1 MGMDR
6 RQFLRRSGMFGGA
19 AFLGESVL
27 AGCAPDIGR
36 DISGVGAEYHP
47 DVLPTGRMLDFPA
60 SESPIEHVVVLMME
74 NRSFDHYLGW
84 LSRDEGYLERG
95 LSRYGNTFAIDAK
108 SMQSYLD
115 ATSGQMVDTFHLDP
129 QSMANPW
136 RGCGFNDPGHG
147 WTAGHAQRDGG
158 FLAPNSGNDR
168 YALGYHEA
176 DDLPFHSR
184 MARRFTTF
192 DHYHASMLTS
202 TQTNRRYLHSAQ
214 SGGYN
219 YNYIPIAELGFQF
232 DTIWDRLWRAGVPVR
247 SYFSDLPSLA
257 FWGPRLGPLLSPIDQ
272 YFESCHA
279 GNLPAVS
286 FLDPPYAGP
295 WQADDHPHADPGAG
309 QRFLRDVFQAFAE
322 SPCWE
327 NGLFLLTYDEWGGFF
342 DHVAPPVL
350 PDDRATNDDA
360 TNYGQA
366 GFRVPTIMASPYAM
380 PGFVDHRTYD
390 HTSIMRFLQW
400 RFLGAP
406 AEGPGDDGSPWALKV
421 RDRFANNIGNSLAF
435 EQPDPTIF
443 DIGDLP
449 LRWPTAWCDGTA
461 QLPAPGRPEAHPTAT
476 NVAPTILPGVLG
488 PVPGEEQTEGG
499 PGVDFADLLES
510 GYYERAGLPTEPSS
524 MARIWATPSS

>member
-1 MGMDR
+1 MGMNR
-6 RQFLRRSGMFGGA
+6 RDFLRTSSLFGSAAVLGPSLLSGCTPDFGQ
-19 AFLGESVL
+19 
-27 AGCAPDIGR
+27 D
-36 DISGVGAEYHP
+36 VGGTGSEYHP
-47 DVLPTGRMLDFPA
+47 GSLPTGRMLNFPA
-60 SESPIEHVVVLMME
+60 SESPIEHVVILMME

-84 LSRDEGYLERG
+84 LGRDESYLERG
-95 LSRYGNTFAIDAK
+95 RSRYGSTFAVDAQTA
-108 SMQSYLD
+108 QSYLD
-115 ATSGQMVDTFHLDP
+115 ATSGELVDTFHLDP
-129 QSMANPW
+129 TSMANPW
-136 RGCGFNDPGHG
+136 RGCGFKDPGHG
-147 WTAGHAQRDGG
+147 WAHGHAQRDGG
-158 FLAPNSGNDR
+158 FLAAGSGNDR

-219 YNYIPIAELGFQF
+219 FNYIPIAELGFQF

-272 YFESCHA
+272 YFESCQA

-295 WQADDHPHADPGAG
+295 WQADDHPHADPSAG

-342 DHVAPPVL
+342 DHVRPPIL
-350 PDDRATNDDA
+350 PDDRASDDDA

-366 GFRVPTIMASPYAM
+366 GFRVPTIMASPYAL
-380 PGFVDHRTYD
+380 PGYVDHRTYD

-435 EQPDPTIF
+435 EQPDPVIF

-449 LRWPTAWCDGTA
+449 LRWPTDWCNGTP
-461 QLPAPGRPEAHPTAT
+461 QLPAPGRPDPHPSATTAAAA
-476 NVAPTILPGVLG
+476 VAPIVATP
-488 PVPGEEQTEGG
+488 ESADEQFAGG
-499 PGVDFADLLES
+499 PGLDFEDLRDS

-524 MARIWATPSS
+524 MAGTWASPA